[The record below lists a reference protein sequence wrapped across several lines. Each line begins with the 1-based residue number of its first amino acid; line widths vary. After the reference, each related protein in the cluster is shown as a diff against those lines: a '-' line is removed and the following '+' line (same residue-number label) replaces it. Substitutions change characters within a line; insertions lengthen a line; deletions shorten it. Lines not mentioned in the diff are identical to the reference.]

1 MASTSIDDVCDEFA
15 CEPPNKSA
23 DPTPDDPLNWANF
36 DCGESGD
43 PIGSS
48 PNKSAEEIAFAF
60 LYLSLSTD
68 FGDEYEDDDLKLR
81 NYYVIKNFDLL
92 WGTFFAKHISG
103 IWRRSIIEIGRIW
116 TALKFQIFRF
126 FKNTFFIIGSYTV
139 TVMSSNKAYI
149 CLFDISHKYDSYSDR
164 RNMNNWW
171 IPEESD
177 DS

>member
-43 PIGSS
+43 PMGSS

-81 NYYVIKNFDLL
+81 YHYVIENFDLL

-126 FKNTFFIIGSYTV
+126 FKNTFFYYWELYGYGYEL
-139 TVMSSNKAYI
+139 K
-149 CLFDISHKYDSYSDR
+149 
-164 RNMNNWW
+164 
-171 IPEESD
+171 
-177 DS
+177 

>member
-60 LYLSLSTD
+60 LYFSLSTD

-81 NYYVIKNFDLL
+81 NHYVIENLGLTLGHFFRQTYFGNLTTIDHRNWTNLNRSEISNF
-92 WGTFFAKHISG
+92 
-103 IWRRSIIEIGRIW
+103 SIFQKYLFYYWELYGYGYE
-116 TALKFQIFRF
+116 LK
-126 FKNTFFIIGSYTV
+126 
-139 TVMSSNKAYI
+139 
-149 CLFDISHKYDSYSDR
+149 
-164 RNMNNWW
+164 
-171 IPEESD
+171 
-177 DS
+177 